1 MTDDAH
7 PGPIR
12 ALVLGGGGLAGIA
25 WEVGVLVGL
34 AEGGVDLSLAD
45 RVVGTSAGSVVGTLL
60 TTGVDL
66 AAVHEQHLAGEA
78 SDSSGPPAVL
88 DMEALGA
95 QLAAAMD
102 GARDAGVMRARLGAW
117 ALSADTP
124 PESERRAIIDARL
137 PVKEWPKTDLRISA
151 VDAETGELAVFTR
164 DARVELV
171 DAVAAS
177 CAVPGVW
184 PPMTAAKRR
193 YIDGGV
199 ASIVHVARAD
209 DDGFEMPGRGRPR
222 ARRRPARPA
231 GGRTVPLGDP
241 GDRAAGRRATRTP
254 TRSRSSPTRR
264 RSRRSAP
271 TSSTRRPCR
280 PRRGPDGR
288 RARRGPTRSPG
299 AGRERTGR
307 HRDDGAARRRLRR
320 VRRPAAR
327 GQPASARRRGGAAG
341 RPGARRSRRLERRR
355 RPADQ
360 PPGAL
365 LRAARPDRAAPRAS
379 LGTRTTARGGAAR
392 AHRRHRAA
400 PGGRAGRH
408 PRRERA
414 RRDGD
419 RRRATCRCRRWSSAT
434 SRTAPAR

>member
-78 SDSSGPPAVL
+78 SDSSGPPATL

-124 PESERRAIIDARL
+124 PESERRVIIDARL

-184 PPMTAAKRR
+184 PPMTAGKRR
-193 YIDGGV
+193 YIDGGI

-209 DDGFEMPGRGRPR
+209 DDGFEVQGAADRVLVVAPLDP
-222 ARRRPARPA
+222 PA
-231 GGRTVPLGDP
+231 GGPFRSVTQEIEQRQESHPDTDALGIVADETSLAAFGTNVLDP
-241 GDRAAGRRATRTP
+241 
-254 TRSRSSPTRR
+254 
-264 RSRRSAP
+264 
-271 TSSTRRPCR
+271 STM
-280 PRRGPDGR
+280 
-288 RARRGPTRSPG
+288 
-299 AGRERTGR
+299 
-307 HRDDGAARRRLRR
+307 
-320 VRRPAAR
+320 
-327 GQPASARRRGGAAG
+327 PASARAG
-341 RPGARRSRRLERRR
+341 RAQGQAW
-355 RPADQ
+355 ADEV
-360 PPGAL
+360 A
-365 LRAARPDRAAPRAS
+365 
-379 LGTRTTARGGAAR
+379 
-392 AHRRHRAA
+392 
-400 PGGRAGRH
+400 
-408 PRRERA
+408 
-414 RRDGD
+414 
-419 RRRATCRCRRWSSAT
+419 RRWS
-434 SRTAPAR
+434 

>member
-1 MTDDAH
+1 MTEDAH

-66 AAVHEQHLAGEA
+66 AAVHEEHLAGAA
-78 SDSSGPPAVL
+78 SDSSDPPATL

-117 ALSADTP
+117 ALAADTP

-137 PVKEWPKTDLRISA
+137 PVKEWPRTDLRISA

-164 DARVELV
+164 DARVDLV

-199 ASIVHVARAD
+199 ASVVHVARAD
-209 DDGFEMPGRGRPR
+209 DDGFESQGAADRVLVVAPLDP
-222 ARRRPARPA
+222 PA
-231 GGRTVPLGDP
+231 GGPFRSVTQEIEQRQESHPDTDALAILADETSLAAFGTNVLDP
-241 GDRAAGRRATRTP
+241 
-254 TRSRSSPTRR
+254 
-264 RSRRSAP
+264 
-271 TSSTRRPCR
+271 STM
-280 PRRGPDGR
+280 
-288 RARRGPTRSPG
+288 
-299 AGRERTGR
+299 
-307 HRDDGAARRRLRR
+307 
-320 VRRPAAR
+320 
-327 GQPASARRRGGAAG
+327 PASARAG
-341 RPGARRSRRLERRR
+341 RAQGQAW
-355 RPADQ
+355 ADEV
-360 PPGAL
+360 A
-365 LRAARPDRAAPRAS
+365 
-379 LGTRTTARGGAAR
+379 
-392 AHRRHRAA
+392 
-400 PGGRAGRH
+400 
-408 PRRERA
+408 
-414 RRDGD
+414 
-419 RRRATCRCRRWSSAT
+419 RRWS
-434 SRTAPAR
+434 

>member
-1 MTDDAH
+1 MTEDAH

-66 AAVHEQHLAGEA
+66 AAVHDEHLAGAA
-78 SDSSGPPAVL
+78 SDSSDPPATL

-117 ALSADTP
+117 ALAADTP

-137 PVKEWPKTDLRISA
+137 PVKEWPRTDLRISA

-164 DARVELV
+164 DARVDLV

-199 ASIVHVARAD
+199 ASVVHVARAD
-209 DDGFEMPGRGRPR
+209 DDGFESQGAADRVLVVAPLDP
-222 ARRRPARPA
+222 PA
-231 GGRTVPLGDP
+231 GGPFRSVTQEIEQRQESHPDTDALAILADETSLAAFGTNVLDP
-241 GDRAAGRRATRTP
+241 
-254 TRSRSSPTRR
+254 
-264 RSRRSAP
+264 
-271 TSSTRRPCR
+271 STM
-280 PRRGPDGR
+280 
-288 RARRGPTRSPG
+288 
-299 AGRERTGR
+299 
-307 HRDDGAARRRLRR
+307 
-320 VRRPAAR
+320 
-327 GQPASARRRGGAAG
+327 PASARAG
-341 RPGARRSRRLERRR
+341 RAQGQAW
-355 RPADQ
+355 ADEV
-360 PPGAL
+360 A
-365 LRAARPDRAAPRAS
+365 
-379 LGTRTTARGGAAR
+379 
-392 AHRRHRAA
+392 
-400 PGGRAGRH
+400 
-408 PRRERA
+408 
-414 RRDGD
+414 
-419 RRRATCRCRRWSSAT
+419 RRWS
-434 SRTAPAR
+434 

>member
-1 MTDDAH
+1 MTEDAH

-34 AEGGVDLSLAD
+34 ADGGVDLTLAD

-66 AAVHEQHLAGEA
+66 AAVHEEHLAGAA
-78 SDSSGPPAVL
+78 SDSSGPPATL

-117 ALSADTP
+117 ALAADTP

-137 PVKEWPKTDLRISA
+137 PVKEWPRTDLRISA

-164 DARVELV
+164 DARVDLV

-199 ASIVHVARAD
+199 ASVVHVARAD
-209 DDGFEMPGRGRPR
+209 DDGFEIQGAADRVLVVAPLDP
-222 ARRRPARPA
+222 PA
-231 GGRTVPLGDP
+231 GGPFPSVTQEVERRQESHPDTDAVAILADETSLAAFGTNVLDP
-241 GDRAAGRRATRTP
+241 
-254 TRSRSSPTRR
+254 
-264 RSRRSAP
+264 
-271 TSSTRRPCR
+271 STM
-280 PRRGPDGR
+280 
-288 RARRGPTRSPG
+288 
-299 AGRERTGR
+299 
-307 HRDDGAARRRLRR
+307 
-320 VRRPAAR
+320 
-327 GQPASARRRGGAAG
+327 PASARAG
-341 RPGARRSRRLERRR
+341 RAQGQAWADEVARL
-355 RPADQ
+355 
-360 PPGAL
+360 
-365 LRAARPDRAAPRAS
+365 
-379 LGTRTTARGGAAR
+379 
-392 AHRRHRAA
+392 
-400 PGGRAGRH
+400 
-408 PRRERA
+408 
-414 RRDGD
+414 
-419 RRRATCRCRRWSSAT
+419 WS
-434 SRTAPAR
+434 

>member
-1 MTDDAH
+1 VEGVAVTEDAH

-66 AAVHEQHLAGEA
+66 AAVHEEHLAGAA
-78 SDSSGPPAVL
+78 SDSSDPPATL

-117 ALSADTP
+117 ALAADTP
-124 PESERRAIIDARL
+124 PESERRAIVDARL
-137 PVKEWPKTDLRISA
+137 PVKEWPRTDLRISA

-164 DARVELV
+164 DARVDLV

-199 ASIVHVARAD
+199 ASVVHVARAD
-209 DDGFEMPGRGRPR
+209 DDGFEIQGAADRVLVVAPLDP
-222 ARRRPARPA
+222 PA
-231 GGRTVPLGDP
+231 GGPFRSVTQEIEQRQESHPDTQALAILADETSLGAFGTNVLDP
-241 GDRAAGRRATRTP
+241 
-254 TRSRSSPTRR
+254 
-264 RSRRSAP
+264 
-271 TSSTRRPCR
+271 STM
-280 PRRGPDGR
+280 
-288 RARRGPTRSPG
+288 
-299 AGRERTGR
+299 
-307 HRDDGAARRRLRR
+307 
-320 VRRPAAR
+320 
-327 GQPASARRRGGAAG
+327 PASARAG
-341 RPGARRSRRLERRR
+341 RAQGQAWADEVARL
-355 RPADQ
+355 
-360 PPGAL
+360 
-365 LRAARPDRAAPRAS
+365 
-379 LGTRTTARGGAAR
+379 
-392 AHRRHRAA
+392 
-400 PGGRAGRH
+400 
-408 PRRERA
+408 
-414 RRDGD
+414 
-419 RRRATCRCRRWSSAT
+419 WS
-434 SRTAPAR
+434 

>member
-1 MTDDAH
+1 VTEDAH

-66 AAVHEQHLAGEA
+66 AAVHEEHLAGAA
-78 SDSSGPPAVL
+78 SDSSDPPATL
-88 DMEALGA
+88 DMEALRA

-117 ALSADTP
+117 ALAADTP

-199 ASIVHVARAD
+199 ASVVHVARAD
-209 DDGFEMPGRGRPR
+209 DDGFEIQGAADRVLVVAPLDP
-222 ARRRPARPA
+222 PA
-231 GGRTVPLGDP
+231 GGPFRSVTQEIEQRQESHPDTDALAILADETSLAAFGTNVLDP
-241 GDRAAGRRATRTP
+241 
-254 TRSRSSPTRR
+254 
-264 RSRRSAP
+264 
-271 TSSTRRPCR
+271 STM
-280 PRRGPDGR
+280 
-288 RARRGPTRSPG
+288 
-299 AGRERTGR
+299 
-307 HRDDGAARRRLRR
+307 
-320 VRRPAAR
+320 
-327 GQPASARRRGGAAG
+327 PASARAG
-341 RPGARRSRRLERRR
+341 RTQG
-355 RPADQ
+355 
-360 PPGAL
+360 
-365 LRAARPDRAAPRAS
+365 
-379 LGTRTTARGGAAR
+379 
-392 AHRRHRAA
+392 
-400 PGGRAGRH
+400 
-408 PRRERA
+408 
-414 RRDGD
+414 
-419 RRRATCRCRRWSSAT
+419 
-434 SRTAPAR
+434 

>member
-1 MTDDAH
+1 VTEDAH

-34 AEGGVDLSLAD
+34 AEGGVDLALAD

-66 AAVHEQHLAGEA
+66 AAVHEEHLAGAA
-78 SDSSGPPAVL
+78 SDSSDPPATL

-117 ALSADTP
+117 ALAADTP

-137 PVKEWPKTDLRISA
+137 PVKEWPRTDLRISA

-164 DARVELV
+164 DARVDLV

-199 ASIVHVARAD
+199 ASVVHVARAD
-209 DDGFEMPGRGRPR
+209 DDGFEIQGAADRVLVVAPLDP
-222 ARRRPARPA
+222 PA
-231 GGRTVPLGDP
+231 GGPFRSVTQEIEQRQQSHPDTDALAILADETSLAAFGTNVLDP
-241 GDRAAGRRATRTP
+241 
-254 TRSRSSPTRR
+254 
-264 RSRRSAP
+264 
-271 TSSTRRPCR
+271 STM
-280 PRRGPDGR
+280 
-288 RARRGPTRSPG
+288 
-299 AGRERTGR
+299 
-307 HRDDGAARRRLRR
+307 
-320 VRRPAAR
+320 
-327 GQPASARRRGGAAG
+327 PASARAG
-341 RPGARRSRRLERRR
+341 RAHGQAW
-355 RPADQ
+355 ADEV
-360 PPGAL
+360 A
-365 LRAARPDRAAPRAS
+365 
-379 LGTRTTARGGAAR
+379 
-392 AHRRHRAA
+392 
-400 PGGRAGRH
+400 
-408 PRRERA
+408 
-414 RRDGD
+414 
-419 RRRATCRCRRWSSAT
+419 RRWS
-434 SRTAPAR
+434 

>member
-1 MTDDAH
+1 VEGVAVTEDAH

-66 AAVHEQHLAGEA
+66 AAVHEEHLAGAA
-78 SDSSGPPAVL
+78 SDSSDPPATL

-117 ALSADTP
+117 ALAADTP

-137 PVKEWPKTDLRISA
+137 PVKEWPRTDLRISA

-199 ASIVHVARAD
+199 ASVVHVARAD
-209 DDGFEMPGRGRPR
+209 DDGFEIQGAADRVLVVAPLDP
-222 ARRRPARPA
+222 PA
-231 GGRTVPLGDP
+231 GGPFRSVTQEIEQRQENHPDTDALAILADETSLAAFGTNVLDP
-241 GDRAAGRRATRTP
+241 
-254 TRSRSSPTRR
+254 
-264 RSRRSAP
+264 
-271 TSSTRRPCR
+271 STM
-280 PRRGPDGR
+280 
-288 RARRGPTRSPG
+288 
-299 AGRERTGR
+299 
-307 HRDDGAARRRLRR
+307 
-320 VRRPAAR
+320 
-327 GQPASARRRGGAAG
+327 PASARAG
-341 RPGARRSRRLERRR
+341 RTQGQAW
-355 RPADQ
+355 ADEV
-360 PPGAL
+360 A
-365 LRAARPDRAAPRAS
+365 
-379 LGTRTTARGGAAR
+379 
-392 AHRRHRAA
+392 
-400 PGGRAGRH
+400 
-408 PRRERA
+408 
-414 RRDGD
+414 
-419 RRRATCRCRRWSSAT
+419 RRWS
-434 SRTAPAR
+434 

>member
-1 MTDDAH
+1 VEGVAVTEDAH

-66 AAVHEQHLAGEA
+66 AAVHEEHLAGAA
-78 SDSSGPPAVL
+78 SDSSDPPATL

-117 ALSADTP
+117 ALAADTP
-124 PESERRAIIDARL
+124 PESERRALIEARL
-137 PVKEWPKTDLRISA
+137 PVKEWPRTDLRISA

-199 ASIVHVARAD
+199 ASVVHVARAD
-209 DDGFEMPGRGRPR
+209 DDGFEIQGAADRVLVVAPLDP
-222 ARRRPARPA
+222 PA
-231 GGRTVPLGDP
+231 GGPFRSVTQEIEQRQESHPDTDALAILADETSLAAFGTNVLDP
-241 GDRAAGRRATRTP
+241 
-254 TRSRSSPTRR
+254 
-264 RSRRSAP
+264 
-271 TSSTRRPCR
+271 STM
-280 PRRGPDGR
+280 
-288 RARRGPTRSPG
+288 
-299 AGRERTGR
+299 
-307 HRDDGAARRRLRR
+307 
-320 VRRPAAR
+320 
-327 GQPASARRRGGAAG
+327 PASARAG
-341 RPGARRSRRLERRR
+341 RTQGQAW
-355 RPADQ
+355 ADEV
-360 PPGAL
+360 A
-365 LRAARPDRAAPRAS
+365 
-379 LGTRTTARGGAAR
+379 
-392 AHRRHRAA
+392 
-400 PGGRAGRH
+400 
-408 PRRERA
+408 
-414 RRDGD
+414 
-419 RRRATCRCRRWSSAT
+419 RRWS
-434 SRTAPAR
+434 

>member
-1 MTDDAH
+1 VEGVAVTEDAH

-66 AAVHEQHLAGEA
+66 AAVHEEHLAGAA
-78 SDSSGPPAVL
+78 SDSSDPPATL

-117 ALSADTP
+117 ALAADTP

-137 PVKEWPKTDLRISA
+137 PVKEWPRTDLRISA

-199 ASIVHVARAD
+199 ASVVHVARAD
-209 DDGFEMPGRGRPR
+209 DDGFEIQGAADRVLVVAPLDP
-222 ARRRPARPA
+222 PA
-231 GGRTVPLGDP
+231 GGPFRSVTQEIEQRQENHPDTDALAILADETSLAAFGTNVLDP
-241 GDRAAGRRATRTP
+241 
-254 TRSRSSPTRR
+254 
-264 RSRRSAP
+264 
-271 TSSTRRPCR
+271 STM
-280 PRRGPDGR
+280 
-288 RARRGPTRSPG
+288 
-299 AGRERTGR
+299 
-307 HRDDGAARRRLRR
+307 
-320 VRRPAAR
+320 
-327 GQPASARRRGGAAG
+327 PASARAG
-341 RPGARRSRRLERRR
+341 RTQGQAWADEVARL
-355 RPADQ
+355 
-360 PPGAL
+360 
-365 LRAARPDRAAPRAS
+365 
-379 LGTRTTARGGAAR
+379 
-392 AHRRHRAA
+392 
-400 PGGRAGRH
+400 
-408 PRRERA
+408 
-414 RRDGD
+414 
-419 RRRATCRCRRWSSAT
+419 WS
-434 SRTAPAR
+434 